1 LGPQAHVAARRPW
14 PLVLLLAGY
23 LALAVSWLAAN
34 PPGAG
39 PDEDAHYVRAAG
51 LSQGEVLGRKVRVQ
65 RSTGQPAARLAF
77 SEAVDRT
84 YYLPAHLAPPDF
96 STCYRFLP
104 ERSAA
109 CADLSQGGNAGRR
122 LTYVGV
128 YPPFAYLPAATLMAL
143 AGQPVEALYLGR
155 LGTALLCTGLL
166 LLTALTLWRGRR
178 SLLALAGF
186 QLAIT
191 PVVLFLATTLAPS
204 GVEAAASAC
213 FFAAVLRIAAG
224 RRPPLNVEWTALALG
239 GFFLATSRALGPG
252 WLIADILAVLAFGP
266 SLSFRRRLLHPERWG
281 RMALAAVGS
290 GLILAL
296 AWGVWINQ
304 DAGVTLAE
312 ATKGMAQAVPQL
324 RWLAPQQI
332 GGFGWLDVTLPEP
345 LTGVWLLALAGFGG
359 LALMLGTWRQ
369 RLALIGLLV
378 ADLAAIVVTTG
389 IFNLPLGVAGQ
400 GRYALPLGVLLPI
413 ACGEVVYAN
422 RGRLSV
428 RLRESLPLAIA
439 AATVVVQ
446 VGAWLVNSRRYAT
459 GTSGGWLFMLDAQ
472 WQPAL
477 TWWPWL
483 VLALVGGSALIAA
496 AIIHNVSPARHL
508 KLHTASDRAA

>member
-1 LGPQAHVAARRPW
+1 MGTQAHFGARRPW
-14 PLVLLLAGY
+14 PVLLLLAGY
-23 LALAVSWLAAN
+23 LTLAVAWLAAN

-51 LSQGEVLGRKVRVQ
+51 LSQGEVLGRKVLVQ
-65 RSTGQPAARLAF
+65 RSAGQPAPGSAI

-84 YYLPAHLAPPDF
+84 YYLPAQLAPPDF

-104 ERSAA
+104 GRSAA
-109 CADLSQGGNAGRR
+109 CADLGQAGNAGRR
-122 LTYVGV
+122 LSYVGV
-128 YPPFAYLPAATLMAL
+128 YPPFAYLPAAALMAL
-143 AGQPVEALYLGR
+143 AEQPVEALYLGR
-155 LGTALLCTGLL
+155 LGIALLCSGLL
-166 LLTALTLWRGRR
+166 ILTALTLWRGRR

-191 PVVLFLATTLAPS
+191 PMVLFLATTLAPS
-204 GVEAAASAC
+204 GVEVAASAC
-213 FFAAVLRIAAG
+213 FFAAVLRIATG
-224 RRPPLNVEWTALALG
+224 RRQPLKLEWTALALG

-252 WLIADILAVLAFGP
+252 WLIADIFAVLAFVP
-266 SLSFRRRLLHPERWG
+266 SLGFRQRLLQPDRCG
-281 RMALAAVGS
+281 RMALAAVGG

-304 DAGVTLAE
+304 GAVVTLA
-312 ATKGMAQAVPQL
+312 AVANGMAQAAQQL

-332 GGFGWLDVTLPEP
+332 GGFGWLDVTLPRP
-345 LTGVWLLALAGFGG
+345 LTGLWLSALAGFGG
-359 LALMLGTWRQ
+359 LALWLGTWRQ

-389 IFNLPLGVAGQ
+389 IFNLPFGVAGQ
-400 GRYALPLGVLLPI
+400 GRYALPVGVLLPM

-428 RLRESLPLAIA
+428 GLRASLPLAIA

-459 GTSGGWLFMLDAQ
+459 GTRGAWLFMLNPQ

-483 VLALVGGSALIAA
+483 LLALVGGSALMAA
-496 AIIHNVSPARHL
+496 AIVQNVSPARHL
-508 KLHTASDRAA
+508 RLHTASDRAA